1 MSDRTSSPGFFDLSD
16 PNDPFYVDLY
26 DSDSSD
32 TRVEADYVTQF
43 DRAVVDALDSSDG
56 ADLTFERI
64 GQAAYEG
71 FTLDEA
77 RAIAA
82 NPDQLAHLR
91 VLWQLRPPSAQIAA
105 NSVPDDPSGHW
116 HRRLERQA
124 QQPRSPASRL
134 EPPKPRSAKPRR
146 AARGRAWGTVLVAA
160 SVAAAVLAAVLV
172 GVGLSRRPTD
182 ISGFP
187 TPANSAAVPVSPL
200 PKSAP
205 LELDRFVVPWDA
217 DGRMQLYLASVTGGI
232 DPRRLAGPP
241 NHDLFGAS
249 ISADRRSLI
258 YIDSTSQE
266 VRTMATDGTGD
277 RPLFDRLPAGCD
289 APGHVSLSPA
299 DENILVLQCNPKSG
313 PTRLMVMTIEGDLVR
328 TLPTGHVSVDDPSI
342 SPDGRT
348 VAYWASD
355 ATTGPTGGSIYTVG
369 IEDTS
374 APVALTDRPAGSDA
388 DPAWS
393 PDGQS
398 ILFRR
403 SGPDGNWDI
412 YRMGS
417 DGSNAQPFVT
427 GPSRDHKPTW
437 SPDGRQLMM
446 ISNRHAKVQSKTSF
460 DLYLLNADGTGIKPL
475 GFTGHEMLTPAW
487 WHR

>member
-1 MSDRTSSPGFFDLSD
+1 MSDRPSSPGFSDLSD
-16 PNDPFYVDLY
+16 PNDPFYVDPF

-32 TRVEADYVTQF
+32 TLVEADFVTVF
-43 DRAVVDALDSSDG
+43 DRAVVEALDRSASG
-56 ADLTFERI
+56 ELTFERI
-64 GQAAYEG
+64 GRGAYEG
-71 FTLDEA
+71 FTPAEA
-77 RAIAA
+77 RAIMA
-82 NPDQLAHLR
+82 NPDQLAHLTL
-91 VLWQLRPPSAQIAA
+91 LWQLRPPPAQIAA

-116 HRRLERQA
+116 HGELQRRAEQS
-124 QQPRSPASRL
+124 RSPISRL
-134 EPPKPRSAKPRR
+134 RVSDSRSAKPRR
-146 AARGRAWGTVLVAA
+146 AARGQRWGTILVAA

-172 GVGLSRRPTD
+172 GVSLSRRPTD

-187 TPANSAAVPVSPL
+187 TPANSAAVPATSL

-205 LELDRFVVPWDA
+205 LELDQFVVPWA
-217 DGRMQLYLASVTGGI
+217 EDGQLQLHVASVAGGMA
-232 DPRRLAGPP
+232 PRRLAGPP
-241 NHDLFGAS
+241 DHDLFGAS
-249 ISADRRSLI
+249 LSADRRSLI
-258 YIDSTSQE
+258 YIDSTAQE
-266 VRTMATDGTGD
+266 VRTMAADGTGD

-289 APGHVSLSPA
+289 APGHVSLSPV
-299 DENILVLQCNPKSG
+299 DDNILVLQCNPKSG
-313 PTRLMVMTIEGDLVR
+313 PTRLMVMTIAGDLVR
-328 TLPTGHVSVDDPSI
+328 TLPTGRVSVDDPSI

-355 ATTGPTGGSIYTVG
+355 ATTGPTGGSIYTVR
-369 IEDTS
+369 IEDT
-374 APVALTDRPAGSDA
+374 AGPVALTERPAGSDA

-393 PDGQS
+393 PDGES

-446 ISNRHAKVQSKTSF
+446 ISNRDAKDQSKKSF

-475 GFTGHEMLTPAW
+475 GFSGHEILTPAW